1 MTPLARAV
9 AAVCAALMLLAAAP
23 ARAEG
28 AADAKRGEFERMIRE
43 YLGEHPEAIQ
53 EALDLLASRKVA
65 AKVEQQRTAI
75 KTIGRELFSSPR
87 QVTLGN
93 RTGDVTL
100 VEFFDYN
107 CGYCKRALADLLG
120 LMKSDP
126 KLKVVLKEYPIL
138 GPDSV
143 EAARVAVAVRMQDA
157 GGARYLAFHRKLM
170 ENRGHNDKARA
181 LTAAQEAGLDM
192 ARIERDL
199 GSQEVT
205 KSLDESTRLGK
216 ALAINGTPGYVV
228 GDRVIIGALGEQA
241 LKDGVAAARNQGSG
255 ISNQPDP

>member
-1 MTPLARAV
+1 MKSFARAV
-9 AAVCAALMLLAAAP
+9 AGVCAALMLVAAAP
-23 ARAEG
+23 ARTEPAD
-28 AADAKRGEFERMIRE
+28 DAKRGEFERMFRD
-43 YLGEHPEAIQ
+43 YLSEHPETIQ
-53 EALDLLASRKVA
+53 QALDLLESRKA
-65 AKVEQQRTAI
+65 TAKAEQQKAAI
-75 KTIGRELFSSPR
+75 KTNRRDLFSSPR

-107 CGYCKRALADLLG
+107 CGYCKRALVDLLG
-120 LMKSDP
+120 LMESDA

-157 GGARYLAFHRKLM
+157 GGARYLAFHRKLL

-181 LTAAQEAGLDM
+181 LAAAREAGLDM
-192 ARIERDL
+192 ARLERDL
-199 GSQEVT
+199 ASEEVT
-205 KSLDESTRLGK
+205 KSLDESTRLGR

-228 GDRVIIGALGEQA
+228 GDRVIIGALGEQM
-241 LKDGVAAARNQGSG
+241 LKESIAAARK
-255 ISNQPDP
+255 

>member
-1 MTPLARAV
+1 MIPLARA
-9 AAVCAALMLLAAAP
+9 AAAACAALVLFAAVP
-23 ARAEG
+23 ARAQE
-28 AADAKRGEFERMIRE
+28 AADAKRGEFERMLKD
-43 YLGEHPEAIQ
+43 YLTEHPEAIQ
-53 EALDLLASRKVA
+53 DALDTLAARKAA
-65 AKVEQQRTAI
+65 AKAEQQKATI
-75 KTIGRELFSSPR
+75 KTNGGELFSSPR

-93 RTGDVTL
+93 RRGDVTL

-107 CGYCKRALADLLG
+107 CGFCKRALADLIA

-157 GGARYLAFHRKLM
+157 GGARYLEFHRKLL

-181 LTAAQEAGLDM
+181 LAGAEEVGLDM
-192 ARIERDL
+192 ARLERDME
-199 GSQEVT
+199 SNEVT
-205 KSLDESTRLGK
+205 KSIDESMRLGK

-228 GDRVIIGALGEQA
+228 GDRVIVGARGQQV
-241 LKDGVAAARNQGSG
+241 LKDDVAAARIQ
-255 ISNQPDP
+255 

>member
-1 MTPLARAV
+1 MISPKRAIP
-9 AAVCAALMLLAAAP
+9 AVCAALMLFVAAP
-23 ARAEG
+23 ARAEP
-28 AADAKRGEFERMIRE
+28 AVDEKRSEFERMIKE
-43 YLGEHPEAIQ
+43 YLDNHPEAIQ
-53 EALDLLASRKVA
+53 QALDLLASRQAA
-65 AKVEQQRTAI
+65 AKAEQQKAAI
-75 KTIGRELFSSPR
+75 KTNGRELFSSPR

-107 CGYCKRALADLLG
+107 CGYCKRALVDLLE

-157 GGARYLAFHRKLM
+157 GGARYLAFHRKLL

-181 LTAAQEAGLDM
+181 LAAAREAGLDM
-192 ARIERDL
+192 ARLERDMA
-199 GSQEVT
+199 SDEVT
-205 KSLDESTRLGK
+205 KSLDESTQLGK

-228 GDRVIIGALGEQA
+228 GERVIIGARGEQV
-241 LKDGVAAARNQGSG
+241 LKESVAEARNQ
-255 ISNQPDP
+255 

>member
-1 MTPLARAV
+1 MIPLART
-9 AAVCAALMLLAAAP
+9 AAAACAALVLFAAVP
-23 ARAEG
+23 ARAQE
-28 AADAKRGEFERMIRE
+28 AADAKRGEFERMLKD
-43 YLGEHPEAIQ
+43 YLTAHPEAIQ
-53 EALDLLASRKVA
+53 DALDTLAARKAA
-65 AKVEQQRTAI
+65 AKAEQQKATI
-75 KTIGRELFSSPR
+75 KTNGGELFSSPR

-93 RTGDVTL
+93 RRGDVTL

-107 CGYCKRALADLLG
+107 CGFCKRALADLIA

-157 GGARYLAFHRKLM
+157 GGARYLEFHRKLL

-181 LTAAQEAGLDM
+181 LAAAEEVGLDM
-192 ARIERDL
+192 ARLERDMAS
-199 GSQEVT
+199 GEVT
-205 KSLDESTRLGK
+205 ESIDESMRLGK

-228 GDRVIIGALGEQA
+228 GDRVIVGARGQQV
-241 LKDGVAAARNQGSG
+241 LKDDVAAARNQ
-255 ISNQPDP
+255 

>member
-1 MTPLARAV
+1 MTPLTRA
-9 AAVCAALMLLAAAP
+9 AAAACAALVLFATAP
-23 ARAEG
+23 ARAEL
-28 AADAKRGEFERMIRE
+28 AADAKRSEFERMLKD
-43 YLGEHPEAIQ
+43 YLADHSEAIQ
-53 EALDLLASRKVA
+53 EALDLLGNRKVA
-65 AKVEQQRTAI
+65 AKAEQRKAAI
-75 KTIGRELFSSPR
+75 KTNGGELFSSPR

-107 CGYCKRALADLLG
+107 CGYCKRALADLIE

-143 EAARVAVAVRMQDA
+143 EASRVAVAVRMQDA
-157 GGARYLAFHRKLM
+157 GGARYLAFHRKLL

-181 LTAAQEAGLDM
+181 LVAAQEVGLDM
-192 ARIERDL
+192 ARLERDMA
-199 GSQEVT
+199 GEEVT

-228 GDRVIIGALGEQA
+228 GDRVIVGALGEQV
-241 LKDGVAAARNQGSG
+241 LRDSVAAARK
-255 ISNQPDP
+255 

>member
-1 MTPLARAV
+1 MISLARAV
-9 AAVCAALMLLAAAP
+9 AAVCAALLLAAAAP
-23 ARAEG
+23 ARAEP
-28 AADAKRGEFERMIRE
+28 AADEKRSEFERMIKE
-43 YLGEHPEAIQ
+43 YLAAHPEAIQ
-53 EALDLLASRKVA
+53 EALDLLASRKAA
-65 AKVEQQRTAI
+65 AKAEQQRSAI

-107 CGYCKRALADLLG
+107 CGYCKRALTDLLA
-120 LMKSDP
+120 LMKNDP

-157 GGARYLAFHRKLM
+157 GGARYLAFHRKLL
-170 ENRGHNDKARA
+170 ESRGRSDKARA
-181 LTAAQEAGLDM
+181 LAAAQEAGLDM
-192 ARIERDL
+192 ARLERDMA
-199 GSQEVT
+199 SEEVT

-228 GDRVIIGALGEQA
+228 GDRVIIGALGEQV
-241 LKDGVAAARNQGSG
+241 LKDGVAAARNQGSA
-255 ISNQPDP
+255 IRDQ

>member
-1 MTPLARAV
+1 MIPLARTV
-9 AAVCAALMLLAAAP
+9 AAACAAIVLFAAVP
-23 ARAEG
+23 ARAQEAG
-28 AADAKRGEFERMIRE
+28 DAKRGEFERMLKD
-43 YLGEHPEAIQ
+43 YLTEHPEAIQ
-53 EALDLLASRKVA
+53 EALDTLAARKAA
-65 AKVEQQRTAI
+65 AKAEQQKATI
-75 KTIGRELFSSPR
+75 KTNGGELFSSPR

-93 RTGDVTL
+93 RRGDVTL

-107 CGYCKRALADLLG
+107 CGFCKRALADLIA

-157 GGARYLAFHRKLM
+157 GGARYLEFHRKLL

-181 LTAAQEAGLDM
+181 LAAAEEVGLDM
-192 ARIERDL
+192 ARLERDMA
-199 GSQEVT
+199 SNEVT
-205 KSLDESTRLGK
+205 KSIDESMRLGK

-228 GDRVIIGALGEQA
+228 GDRVIVGARGQQV
-241 LKDGVAAARNQGSG
+241 LKDDVAAARN
-255 ISNQPDP
+255 

>member
-1 MTPLARAV
+1 MKSFARAV
-9 AAVCAALMLLAAAP
+9 AGICAALMLVAAVP
-23 ARAEG
+23 ARAEP
-28 AADAKRGEFERMIRE
+28 ADDAKRGEFERMFRE
-43 YLGEHPEAIQ
+43 YLSEHPEAIQ
-53 EALDLLASRKVA
+53 QALDLLASRKAA
-65 AKVEQQRTAI
+65 AKAEQQKAAI
-75 KTIGRELFSSPR
+75 KTNRRDLFSSPR

-93 RTGDVTL
+93 HTGDVTL

-107 CGYCKRALADLLG
+107 CGYCKRALVDLLG
-120 LMKSDP
+120 LMESDP

-157 GGARYLAFHRKLM
+157 SGARYLAFHRNLL

-181 LTAAQEAGLDM
+181 LAAAREAGLDV
-192 ARIERDL
+192 ARLERDL
-199 GSQEVT
+199 ASEEVK

-228 GDRVIIGALGEQA
+228 GDRVIIGALGEDM
-241 LKDGVAAARNQGSG
+241 LKESVAAARK
-255 ISNQPDP
+255 